1 MALTKI
7 KIDEVETKATPS
19 LADEILIS
27 DSEDGGRGKLV
38 TGTALKALIG
48 GGGYYALV
56 TDYGATGD
64 GVTDDTAAIQDAIDA
79 AVISGS
85 AIFFPAG
92 NYLTTASLD
101 DFWSVKMIGEG
112 IIKRGSS
119 NYAVTDSGTAVTNLY
134 VDPVSGDDTN
144 DGLGASQA
152 FATLQYA
159 VDKLQAVRRPLV
171 GRYRIYGA
179 AGTYTEKVEIP
190 EGLAIGDYYLE
201 FIFPSDPGI
210 HCNPESWPAEG
221 AILDG
226 TGFSSGHGFTV
237 GRYNRIYIEYLLIK
251 DWYDTG
257 VSASDQVIGGINVRE
272 FAQLFIKGCS
282 AIDNGLCNVY
292 GMDMSDVTIMGGHF
306 KGSRF
311 SVQNIGG
318 KLALGYNGTDSSD
331 WMIIEGASEYGLYQ
345 KHSSKTVIDP
355 MLFDSNTIAAIFA
368 YKSNASVDTRGV
380 SFVDNTVVFS
390 VRGGFISTHPAIP
403 NTYTTNGLI
412 WDVKGFGQ
420 DDLQSYVAVAAK
432 DFTQDRGPAT
442 TSSTTMTNILDTNS
456 SVPRYYFAS
465 PDQYLEIEIW
475 GYNNG
480 AGTAQVKPVLV
491 SDALASSALGTYDI
505 AANTRFRIKIFLHS
519 TAYNSQAI
527 LYDCENA
534 TFTTSGASLGK
545 SSQTIDFMA
554 SNYEYRVQGLVS
566 DGGNV
571 LTIYKTR
578 IIMWG

>member
-1 MALTKI
+1 M
-7 KIDEVETKATPS
+7 
-19 LADEILIS
+19 S
-27 DSEDGGRGKLV
+27 DSEDDGRGKLV
-38 TGTALKALIG
+38 TGTALKELIG
-48 GGGYYALV
+48 GGGYYLSVA
-56 TDYGATGD
+56 DYGAIGD
-64 GVTDDTAAIQDAIDA
+64 GVTDDTAALQDAIDA
-79 AVISGS
+79 AVLAG
-85 AIFFPAG
+85 AWLWFPEG
-92 NYLTTASLD
+92 DYLTTSTLT
-101 DFWSVKMIGEG
+101 DFWSVRMFGPGVIV
-112 IIKRGSS
+112 RGSS
-119 NYAVTDSGTAVTNLY
+119 NYAVTDSGSAVTNLY
-134 VDPVSGDDTN
+134 VDPVSGADTN

-171 GRYRIYGA
+171 GRYKINGA
-179 AGTYTEKVEIP
+179 AGTYSEQIEIP

-201 FIFPSDPGI
+201 FVFPSDPGI
-210 HCNPESWPAEG
+210 HCDPESWPAEG

-237 GRYNRIYIEYLLIK
+237 GRYNRVYIEYLLVR
-251 DWYDTG
+251 DWYNTG
-257 VSASDQVIGGINVRE
+257 VGPSDQVMAGVNVRE
-272 FAQLFIKGCS
+272 FAQLFTRGCS
-282 AIDNGLCNVY
+282 AIGNGLCNVY
-292 GMDMSDVTIMGGHF
+292 GMDMSDVTIQGGHF

-355 MLFDSNTIAAIFA
+355 MLFDSNTLAAIFA

-390 VRGGFISTHPAIP
+390 VRGGFISTHPSIP

-442 TSSTTMTNILDTNS
+442 TSSTTLTNILDTNS
-456 SVPRYYFAS
+456 SVPRYYFCS
-465 PDQYLEIEIW
+465 PDQYIEIEII
-475 GYNNG
+475 GSNTG
-480 AGTAQVKPVLV
+480 SGTAQVKPALV
-491 SDALASSALGTYDI
+491 SDAMASSALGTYNV
-505 AANTRFRIKIFLHS
+505 AANTRFRITIYVYP
-519 TAYNSQAI
+519 TAYNVQYI
-527 LYDCENA
+527 LYNCEGA
-534 TFTTSGASLGK
+534 TITPAGTAIGSTNQA
-545 SSQTIDFMA
+545 IDFMA

-566 DGGNV
+566 DSGNV

>member
-7 KIDEVETKATPS
+7 KLDDVDPKATPV

-48 GGGYYALV
+48 GGGYYELV

-92 NYLTTASLD
+92 TYLTTASLD
-101 DFWSVKMIGEG
+101 DFWSVKMVGEG
-112 IIKRGSS
+112 IIKRGTS
-119 NYAVTDSGTAVTNLY
+119 NYSVTDSGSAVTNLY
-134 VDPVSGDDTN
+134 VDPVSGADTN
-144 DGLGASQA
+144 DGLGASES

-171 GRYRIYGA
+171 GRYKINGA
-179 AGTYTEKVEIP
+179 SGTYNEKVEIP
-190 EGLAIGDYYLE
+190 EGLAIGDNYLE
-201 FIFPSDPGI
+201 FLFPSDPGI

-226 TGFSSGHGFTV
+226 TGFSTGHGFTI

-257 VSASDQVIGGINVRE
+257 VGASDQVIGGINVRE

-282 AIDNGLCNVY
+282 AVGNGLCNVY

-390 VRGGFISTHPAIP
+390 VRGGFVSTHPTIP
-403 NTYTTNGLI
+403 NTYTTNGLV

-420 DDLQSYVAVAAK
+420 DDLQSYIAVAAK
-432 DFTQDRGPAT
+432 DFTQDRGPST
-442 TSSTTMTNILDTNS
+442 TSSTSIAIILDTNS

-465 PDQYLEIEIW
+465 PDQYIEIEIF
-475 GYNNG
+475 GQNLG
-480 AGTAQVKPVLV
+480 GGTASITPTFV
-491 SDALASSALGTYDI
+491 SSTPSNFALGTYSV
-505 AANTRFRIKIFLHS
+505 AANTEFKIRLLIHANTS
-519 TAYNSQAI
+519 ATQTMI
-527 LYDCENA
+527 YDCTNA
-534 TFTTSGASLGK
+534 VSGTGK
-545 SSQTIDFMA
+545 AIGSSNLTIDFDA
-554 SNYEYRVQGLVS
+554 SAYEYRIRGLVS

-578 IIMWG
+578 IILWG